1 MRAPVR
7 IALLAAALLT
17 TACKTPFLS
26 GSSED
31 ANADAASAPPAEQV
45 AAAPAP
51 EAAPDPAPAP
61 DTGSGPAPVP
71 KPDPAFLPP
80 PPDAGD
86 VPHIY
91 LALQD
96 EGPGK
101 PVSAVFAIDAARNG
115 TPSDDPAIRLT
126 PDSGRC
132 NPQEM
137 TRYRFPAGISPT
149 VGDAEAREGLTPRD
163 LPAYMA
169 VAVTN
174 EMLTRQ
180 IATEPEQ
187 TRPLNICTRKLWE
200 QLVVIQNTAD
210 GQ

>member
-1 MRAPVR
+1 MSARPWL
-7 IALLAAALLT
+7 ALLAAALLT
-17 TACKTPFLS
+17 AACKTSLLS
-26 GSSED
+26 GGGDD
-31 ANADAASAPPAEQV
+31 AALDPAAAPPVEQIPAAAGTTAPDADAASPS
-45 AAAPAP
+45 
-51 EAAPDPAPAP
+51 D
-61 DTGSGPAPVP
+61 PAPVP
-71 KPDPAFLPP
+71 KPDPAFLPRP
-80 PPDAGD
+80 PKAGE

-126 PDSGRC
+126 PDGGRC

-137 TRYRFPAGISPT
+137 TSYSFAPGTAPT
-149 VGDAEAREGLTPRD
+149 VGDVEARDGLTARD

-174 EMLTRQ
+174 EMLTRN

-200 QLVVIQNTAD
+200 QLVVIQTTAA